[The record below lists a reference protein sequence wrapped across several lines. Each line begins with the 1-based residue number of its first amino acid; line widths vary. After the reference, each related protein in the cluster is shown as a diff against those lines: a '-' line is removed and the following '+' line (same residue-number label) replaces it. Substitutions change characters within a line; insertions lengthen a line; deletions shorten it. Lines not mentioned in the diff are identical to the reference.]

1 MADTCA
7 GHILVVDDNRMNRL
21 KLARGLENQG
31 HSVALAENGIQAL
44 EMVKNH
50 TYDLILLDILMPEMD
65 GYHVLE
71 KLKYD
76 DALRDIPVI
85 VISAID
91 EMDSIIKCIEMG
103 AEDYLPKPFDA
114 VLLKARIGAALEKKR
129 LRDQEQLYAKSMERD
144 LEIGRQIQS
153 SFFPEFLPQVPGWEI
168 ASRFQAAR
176 QVSGDFYDAFI
187 LSGDSG
193 VGIIVA
199 DVCDK
204 GVGAALFMG
213 LIRSL
218 IRAFSELY
226 YQRSWTTLI
235 DDAVMGGDER
245 ALPAEQETVFKHPR
259 ALEVILSHINN
270 YIARTHSQANMFA
283 TLFWGVIDPVS
294 GTISYINA
302 GHESA
307 VVIGPNRKITF
318 LEPTGPAVGM
328 MPDMLFQTEQIV
340 MTPGDILIAFTDGVT
355 EARGTDGEFYG
366 EEKLLNLIK
375 EPAASAGEILD
386 RIEKSLSA
394 HTKGVQQ
401 SDDITLLTVSR
412 IL

>member
-1 MADTCA
+1 
-7 GHILVVDDNRMNRL
+7 
-21 KLARGLENQG
+21 
-31 HSVALAENGIQAL
+31 
-44 EMVKNH
+44 
-50 TYDLILLDILMPEMD
+50 MPEMD
-65 GYHVLE
+65 GYQVLE
-71 KLKYD
+71 KLKCD

-103 AEDYLPKPFDA
+103 AEDYLPKPFNA

-129 LRDQEQLYAKSMERD
+129 LRDQEQLYAKSLERD
-144 LEIGRQIQS
+144 MEIGRQIQS
-153 SFFPEFLPQVPGWEI
+153 SFFPESLPQVSGWEI

-176 QVSGDFYDAFI
+176 QVSGDFYDAFN

-193 VGIIVA
+193 VGIVVA

-213 LIRSL
+213 LFRSL

-226 YQRSWTTLI
+226 YQRSWTALI
-235 DDAVMGGDER
+235 DDAVMGSDER
-245 ALPAEQETVFKHPR
+245 ALLAEQKAVFNHHR

-307 VVIGPNRKITF
+307 VVISPNSEITL

-328 MPDMLFQTEQIV
+328 LPDMVFETEQIV
-340 MTPGDILIAFTDGVT
+340 MAPGDILIAFTDGVT

-375 EPAASAGEILD
+375 EPASSAGEILD

-401 SDDITLLTVSR
+401 SDDITLLTVRR

>member
-1 MADTCA
+1 MADTSG

-31 HSVALAENGIQAL
+31 HSASLAENGIQAL
-44 EMVKNH
+44 EMVKDH
-50 TYDLILLDILMPEMD
+50 TFDLVLLDILMPEMD
-65 GYHVLE
+65 GYQVLE
-71 KLKYD
+71 KLKCD

-129 LRDQEQLYAKSMERD
+129 LRDQEQLYAKSLERD
-144 LEIGRQIQS
+144 MEIGRQIQS
-153 SFFPEFLPQVPGWEI
+153 SFFPESLPQVPGWEI

-176 QVSGDFYDAFI
+176 QVSGDFYDAFT

-193 VGIIVA
+193 VGIVVA

-213 LIRSL
+213 LFRSL

-226 YQRSWTTLI
+226 YQRSWTALI
-235 DDAVMGGDER
+235 DDAVMGSDER
-245 ALPAEQETVFKHPR
+245 ALLAEQKAVFNHPR

-302 GHESA
+302 GHEST
-307 VVIGPNRKITF
+307 VVISPNSEITL

-328 MPDMLFQTEQIV
+328 LPDMVFETEQIV
-340 MTPGDILIAFTDGVT
+340 MAPGDILIAFTDGVT

-375 EPAASAGEILD
+375 EPAVSAGEILD

-401 SDDITLLTVSR
+401 SDDITLLAVRR